1 MFRILKHNLFDTVVG
16 ATVVIDVEV
25 VDVDPHLKRP
35 HQSRRSYTYCR
46 FRDRLD
52 CCDACVS
59 FEHLTIE
66 SVINLEI

>member
-35 HQSRRSYTYCR
+35 HQSRRTVSTR
-46 FRDRLD
+46 TAGFVIVWIVVTRVFRLN
-52 CCDACVS
+52 
-59 FEHLTIE
+59 T
-66 SVINLEI
+66 